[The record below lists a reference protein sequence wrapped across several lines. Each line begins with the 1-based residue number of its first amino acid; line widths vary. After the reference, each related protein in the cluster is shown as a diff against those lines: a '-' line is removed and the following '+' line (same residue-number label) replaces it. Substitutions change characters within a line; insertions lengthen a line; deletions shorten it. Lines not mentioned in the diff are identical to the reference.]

1 MLLLLFVCNTIS
13 ESSKSCLWGYFFL
26 LILVP
31 LPVPF
36 MLSLIS
42 LAIPVSTHSRT
53 VGKEAA
59 PGFLCSVLYCL
70 RVHTLTVHIDR
81 KDFLQRNTAWPSP
94 CQDVVGGL
102 DSGEQWEPVSL
113 GTYQGPCQSPALT
126 GGWSWCGSHGECI
139 SVRDLGEVKSP
150 KSTWTSLSWD
160 SSPNFLK
167 KRHNDIIWEN
177 SCYPCP

>member
-102 DSGEQWEPVSL
+102 DSGEQWEPVHLPGAVPISRTDWRLELVWLPWWVHFSERL
-113 GTYQGPCQSPALT
+113 G
-126 GGWSWCGSHGECI
+126 W
-139 SVRDLGEVKSP
+139 GEVSKIHM
-150 KSTWTSLSWD
+150 
-160 SSPNFLK
+160 NFTFLGQFTQFF
-167 KRHNDIIWEN
+167 EEEA
-177 SCYPCP
+177 